1 MPHVQSKQNVKAVQ
15 IASHI
20 VVLPH
25 GVHFKRK
32 SHLRKENVRWKYSAS
47 QSKWVCEDSLAVQG
61 LSRVVSGCKG
71 AVPCAG

>member
-1 MPHVQSKQNVKAVQ
+1 MSKQTECQSRA
-15 IASHI
+15 IAFHV

-25 GVHFKRK
+25 GVDFKGK
-32 SHLRKENVRWKYSAS
+32 SHLRKENVRWKYGDG
-47 QSKWVCEDSLAVQG
+47 QWKWVCEDSLDVEG